1 MVTARS
7 FEAHGTSKHTE
18 LRNARKLEAHGTSKG
33 TELRKCL
40 RSFYVSY
47 YT

>member
-1 MVTARS
+1 MVTALN

-18 LRNARKLEAHGTSKG
+18 LRNARNFEAHGTSKG

-40 RSFYVSY
+40 RSSYVPY